1 MKSPLLRDALAGVL
15 VLAVIALWWLTARD
29 EPGPWLMF
37 AAWHV
42 QTFLINLGVTYV
54 AGWGLRM
61 LLTGNPRRTL
71 FEWILVNISIA
82 FVLLVLELPAYL
94 GFSYARVLGLPEA
107 AALTRLHAWENPNN
121 IGDPDLMYRHK
132 PHSSF
137 QGMVAGDLVP
147 LFGVANQPKHSV
159 AVRYDHNGFRN
170 EQDLQQADVVVIGD
184 LYVEGG
190 LVSAHETLSTQLGK
204 LLGKTVAN
212 LGVFGYGPQQERIV
226 LERYAL
232 PLKPKLIVWVFFDGN
247 DLKDAARYADY
258 KRAPREFMQNDT
270 RFLDRSLVSNLLRRV
285 ASLSDV
291 LRRQDAPSAQRRS
304 CRYTRAKQAGDRTL
318 YFVYDGNESEFYDQ
332 LPAAQAEILAAKAAA
347 DAAGAGFLL
356 VHATVA
362 FRLAHDLCESAPD
375 SVLREW
381 KALDDLPQ
389 RMQQLAAQHNIAWLD
404 LGPAFRAAIEAGRFP
419 FFPDDGHWD
428 AEGHALAAQ
437 AIADKLRSDPA
448 LLAPR

>member
-1 MKSPLLRDALAGVL
+1 
-15 VLAVIALWWLTARD
+15 
-29 EPGPWLMF
+29 
-37 AAWHV
+37 
-42 QTFLINLGVTYV
+42 
-54 AGWGLRM
+54 
-61 LLTGNPRRTL
+61 
-71 FEWILVNISIA
+71 
-82 FVLLVLELPAYL
+82 
-94 GFSYARVLGLPEA
+94 
-107 AALTRLHAWENPNN
+107 
-121 IGDPDLMYRHK
+121 
-132 PHSSF
+132 
-137 QGMVAGDLVP
+137 VP
-147 LFGVANQPKHSV
+147 LIGVANHPKHSV
-159 AVRYDHNGFRN
+159 AVRYDQNGFRN

-184 LYVEGG
+184 SYVEGG
-190 LVSAHETLSTQLGK
+190 LVSARETLSTQLGK

-291 LRRQDAPSAQRRS
+291 LRRQDAPSAQRHS

-318 YFVYDGNESEFYDQ
+318 YFAYDGNESEFYDQ

-356 VHATVA
+356 VHATVP

-375 SVLREW
+375 SMLREW
-381 KALDDLPQ
+381 KVLDDLPQ
-389 RMQQLAAQHNIAWLD
+389 RMQQFAAQHNIAWLD